1 MIPAILLVVTA
12 GVANAQRSASIP
24 FDKGLVLTWV
34 SSISNEP
41 DWETRVEIVDSSAFS
56 VTLRHSWSRG
66 SQPGAT
72 RWRVEEFDLTH
83 RIREV
88 ARSFYVSL
96 GYDKHSAYLASTF
109 FMTPVPVITKLKAN
123 GTANVD
129 FFVPEI
135 SQLPFKGTLTRVG
148 LEPVSVV
155 FNDARVS
162 LRGIRAKGVLRNAGA
177 RFPEL
182 RMNFLLVDDVAAPWI
197 AELELLRP
205 DGFRGYR
212 QLARVSYRMDV
223 AADLAKRCRATV
235 YDIHFAT
242 ASAEIDPASSTTLA
256 IIANALNSH
265 RDWRITIV
273 GHTDS
278 IGAAAANLE
287 LSRRRAEAARLALVN
302 EHGIDPARVRADGR
316 GEDRPVEDNGTLAG
330 RARNRRVEL
339 VRDCR

>member
-1 MIPAILLVVTA
+1 MPAILLVITA
-12 GVANAQRSASIP
+12 GAAYAQRSINIP

-41 DWETRVEIVDSSAFS
+41 DWETRLEIVDSSAFS

-66 SQPGAT
+66 SRPGAT
-72 RWRVEEFDLTH
+72 RWRMEEFDLTH

-88 ARSFYVSL
+88 TRSFYVSL
-96 GYDKHSAYLASTF
+96 GNDRHDAYLASTF
-109 FMTPVPVITKLKAN
+109 FMMPLPALRELEAS
-123 GTANVD
+123 GRANVS

-135 SQLPFKGTLTRVG
+135 SQLPFKGTLTRAG

-182 RMNFLLVDDVAAPWI
+182 RMSFLLVDDAAAPWI
-197 AELELLRP
+197 AELELVRP

-223 AADLAKRCRATV
+223 AADLATRCRATV
-235 YDIHFAT
+235 HDIHFAT
-242 ASAEIDPASSTTLA
+242 ASAEIDPASSMTLA
-256 IIANALNSH
+256 TIAKALKDH

-278 IGAAAANLE
+278 IGASAANLE
-287 LSRRRAEAARLALVN
+287 LSRRRAEAARLALVS
-302 EHGIDPARVRADGR
+302 EHGVDPARVRSEGR
-316 GEDRPVEDNGTLAG
+316 GENQPIEDNGTLAG

-339 VRDCR
+339 LRDCR